1 MKNYISSIYR
11 VALFGVFLLAISA
24 STNAET
30 PKKKIILPAI
40 DARSEEIVTISVY
53 PNRAGKKFHLDR
65 DYRMKVAVKPE
76 CEIQTGLI
84 SLDRDGNLK
93 LRCGFSWNG
102 ANATIDTKTI
112 LRGSMVHDA
121 LYDLMR
127 KGLLDSSQWRETADI
142 ELARICREDGMRKS
156 RIVIL
161 NFLVRKFGERMT
173 KVNPKLDSVSKV
185 DHREIN

>member
-1 MKNYISSIYR
+1 MIFRVLSSRIFWIIFSANSWAFTWLSTAIIFHFGDFLCCS
-11 VALFGVFLLAISA
+11 VFAAL
-24 STNAET
+24 N
-30 PKKKIILPAI
+30 
-40 DARSEEIVTISVY
+40 D
-53 PNRAGKKFHLDR
+53 HLI
-65 DYRMKVAVKPE
+65 
-76 CEIQTGLI
+76 C
-84 SLDRDGNLK
+84 NLK